1 MPSLRTLPD
10 LPVGLPGTSATPGF
24 SRALHPDPEP
34 VSPPVLSARALSR
47 DFGLR
52 HAVREVSLTL
62 ARGEVLGLLGP
73 NGAGK
78 TTTMQ
83 MITGNLAPSA
93 GEIRICGIDLLD
105 HPTRAKARI
114 GYLPETPP
122 LYRDLTV
129 EEFLRLAA
137 RLHRVPQSRVAQ
149 AIAQAQRRCGLSEMT
164 GRRIGA
170 LSKGYQQ
177 RVGIAQAIVHEP
189 DLVVL
194 DEPTVGLDPNQIR
207 EIRTLIRELADQ
219 HAVILST
226 HILPEVETVCDRVQI
241 LHQGQV
247 VYTDSIAAL
256 KQYRGGHALTVA
268 LRRPPS
274 VETLAALPGVRSV
287 EVLSEQRFRLLH
299 EADAEP
305 AEGLVQRSVE
315 QDWGLVELTPAE
327 TTLEEVFV
335 HLTQSDTVEQVAP

>member
-1 MPSLRTLPD
+1 VERASPID
-10 LPVGLPGTSATPGF
+10 SA
-24 SRALHPDPEP
+24 
-34 VSPPVLSARALSR
+34 PVLAARALSR
-47 DFGLR
+47 AFGAR
-52 HAVREVSLTL
+52 RAVREVSLTL

-93 GEIRICGIDLLD
+93 GEIRVCGIDLLD
-105 HPTRAKARI
+105 HPIQAKARI

-129 EEFLRLAA
+129 DEYLRLAA
-137 RLHRVPQSRVAQ
+137 RLHRVPKARLADAVIRAR
-149 AIAQAQRRCGLSEMT
+149 RRCGLSDMAQ
-164 GRRIGA
+164 RVIGT

-177 RVGIAQAIVHEP
+177 RVGLAQAIVHDP

-207 EIRTLIRELADQ
+207 EIRTLIRELATD

-226 HILPEVETVCDRVQI
+226 HILPEVESVCDRVQI
-241 LHQGQV
+241 LHQGEV
-247 VYTDSIAAL
+247 VYTDTIAAL
-256 KQYRGGHALTVA
+256 KQFRGGHALTVA
-268 LRRPPS
+268 FRRAPDPDTLRA
-274 VETLAALPGVRSV
+274 VPGVSGV
-287 EVLSEQRFRLLH
+287 EALSTHRFRLLH
-299 EADAEP
+299 EPGADP
-305 AEGLVQRSVE
+305 AETVVKASVA
-315 QDWGLVELTPAE
+315 QDWGLIELSPVE

-335 HLTQSDTVEQVAP
+335 HLTQNDEPVGTP